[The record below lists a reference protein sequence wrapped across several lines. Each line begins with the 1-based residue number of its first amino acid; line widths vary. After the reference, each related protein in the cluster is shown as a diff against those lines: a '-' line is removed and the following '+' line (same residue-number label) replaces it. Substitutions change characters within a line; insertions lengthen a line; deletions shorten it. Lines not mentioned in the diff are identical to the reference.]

1 MCLYLYKS
9 LSKFAIRSM
18 SRTVICP
25 QINYDSLRPTCKL
38 RILVDQVAIWQLS
51 IKVRRRGEKREVKVE
66 GRRERG
72 GNGKTTK
79 RRENFTKG
87 KENTWFPQQAQTQ
100 HEESIMGNKNTR
112 Y

>member
-1 MCLYLYKS
+1 MCLYLYNS

-38 RILVDQVAIWQLS
+38 RILVDQVALWQLS

-100 HEESIMGNKNTR
+100 HEESIMGKKNTR

>member
-1 MCLYLYKS
+1 MAVS
-9 LSKFAIRSM
+9 
-18 SRTVICP
+18 V
-25 QINYDSLRPTCKL
+25 
-38 RILVDQVAIWQLS
+38 
-51 IKVRRRGEKREVKVE
+51 KVRRRGEKREVKVE

-87 KENTWFPQQAQTQ
+87 KENTHGFPNSAQIQ
-100 HEESIMGNKNTR
+100 HEESIMGKKNTR